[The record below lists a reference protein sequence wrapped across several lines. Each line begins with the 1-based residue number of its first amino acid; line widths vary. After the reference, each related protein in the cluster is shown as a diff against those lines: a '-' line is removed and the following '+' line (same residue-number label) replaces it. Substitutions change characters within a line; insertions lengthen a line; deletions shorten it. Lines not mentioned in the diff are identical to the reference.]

1 MSTVIALNRR
11 RQKGHQQIL
20 EQLFREH
27 GEALR
32 SFLLG
37 RVRNKADIEDIIQD
51 VFSRLARQKDLNARH
66 HMEARQNRA
75 YIFTMANNLIVDMER
90 RKAVRSQYCVENQQ
104 NPAGKVYE
112 LSPDVVVVAQEQL
125 STVKEA
131 IKGLKPTWRTAFVLS
146 RFKHMSYKE
155 ISAVMGVTERQVE
168 AFVARAVVKL
178 KASLEPFGSEPGNQ
192 EKVR

>member
-1 MSTVIALNRR
+1 MNTVIDLNRR
-11 RQKGHQQIL
+11 REKGHRKLL
-20 EQLFREH
+20 EQLFQEH

-51 VFSRLARQKDLNARH
+51 VFSRLARMTNLEARRH
-66 HMEARQNRA
+66 IDTRQNRA

-90 RKAVRSQYCVENQQ
+90 RKAVRNRYCAENQQ
-104 NPAGKVYE
+104 DSASKVYE

-131 IKGLKPTWRTAFVLS
+131 ITGLKPTWRTAFILS
-146 RFKHMSYKE
+146 RFKHMNYKE
-155 ISAVMGVTERQVE
+155 ISTIMEVSERQVE
-168 AFVARAVVKL
+168 AFVARAVAKL
-178 KASLEPFGSEPGNQ
+178 RASLDKEPGS
-192 EKVR
+192 KGAGK